1 MRHCCA
7 DCNFMHVFFDS
18 SYREIGIC
26 IFDQSDSYLQEVGY
40 CVEDCELEDFAE
52 ELWQAKHKE
61 FDND

>member
-1 MRHCCA
+1 
-7 DCNFMHVFFDS
+7 MHVFFDS